1 MNRRTS
7 RRTSGERQEVERE
20 IRQQG
25 RKFINLK
32 NLIYIKKQNKTIIT
46 KKKTK
51 GKEKK
56 ERERERERKEKQIL
70 PDIELGTFCTP
81 DRIVITTPRETHRD
95 NIDNISLKAF
105 SSGSVPLI
113 KLIEPC

>member
-32 NLIYIKKQNKTIIT
+32 NLIYIKKQKKTIIT
-46 KKKTK
+46 KRRLKV
-51 GKEKK
+51 KEKK
-56 ERERERERKEKQIL
+56 RERERKEKQIL

-95 NIDNISLKAF
+95 NIDNISLKPF
-105 SSGSVPLI
+105 SSGSVPFI